1 MAVKTLG
8 TLARGLRVLE
18 SVAAHQPVGLTQLA
32 RLMDEDKSAL
42 QRTLATL
49 HAEGWIRPLPDAS
62 SRWEVSNKP
71 LVVASA
77 ALVSSPLPVRARAL
91 VGTLRDATGE
101 TSYFTMLEGS
111 TMVVVDVAEGTQVVR
126 TALQVGRSLP
136 LEASAVGAVLFA
148 HLDADERARLGVSP
162 AAGLD
167 EDSYAEIRA
176 RGWSLSEG
184 SVKQGTT
191 SIAAAVVDGGGR
203 PIGAVVVSGPD
214 TRFTPERYGEIGAL
228 TRDAAAELSSR
239 RMSY

>member
-8 TLARGLRVLE
+8 TLTRGLHALE
-18 SVAAHQPVGLTQLA
+18 TIAAHQPVGLSHLA
-32 RLMDEDKSAL
+32 RVMGADKSAL

-49 HAEGWIRPLPDAS
+49 HAAGWIRPLPGS
-62 SRWEVSNKP
+62 PPRWEVSNKP

-101 TSYFTMLEGS
+101 TAYFTMLEGH
-111 TMVVVDVAEGTQVVR
+111 TMVVVDVAEGAQVVR

-136 LEASAVGAVLFA
+136 LGDSAVGHALFA
-148 HLDADERARLGVSP
+148 HLSARERTEFPVDQADHLTEDAY
-162 AAGLD
+162 AA
-167 EDSYAEIRA
+167 IRT
-176 RGWSLSEG
+176 RRWSLSEG

-191 SIAAAVVDGGGR
+191 SIAAAVLDQSGR

-214 TRFTPERYGEIGAL
+214 TRLSPDRYEEVGAL
-228 TRDAAAELSSR
+228 ARDAAAELSSR
-239 RMSY
+239 RVPD

>member
-1 MAVKTLG
+1 MTVKTLG

-18 SVAAHQPVGLTQLA
+18 AIAAHQPVGLTHLA

-49 HAEGWIRPLPDAS
+49 HGEGWIRPLPDS
-62 SRWEVSNKP
+62 VPRWEVSNKP

-101 TSYFTMLEGS
+101 TAYFTMLEGRA
-111 TMVVVDVAEGTQVVR
+111 MVVVDVAEGAQVVR
-126 TALQVGRSLP
+126 TALQVGRLLP
-136 LEASAVGAVLFA
+136 LEGSAVGHVLFA
-148 HLDADERARLGVSP
+148 HLDADERAVFAVAP

-167 EDSYAEIRA
+167 EDTYADIRT

-191 SIAAAVVDGGGR
+191 SIAAAVLEGAGR

-214 TRFTPERYGEIGAL
+214 TRFTPERYAEIGGL

-239 RMSY
+239 RPSP